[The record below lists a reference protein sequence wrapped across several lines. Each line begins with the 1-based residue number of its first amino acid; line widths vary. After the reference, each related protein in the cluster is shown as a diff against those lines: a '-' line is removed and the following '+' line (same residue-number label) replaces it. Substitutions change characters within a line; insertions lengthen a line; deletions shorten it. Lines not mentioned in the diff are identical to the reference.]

1 MRRRLELPS
10 AADPVV
16 TAVVVVHGRHDLA
29 RRTLESLAA
38 TVEADI
44 EVVVVDNDSPD
55 GAGRRLAE
63 ETEGATILLER
74 RNLGFGAGVNLG
86 ALHARGRYLA
96 VLNSDLAFEGP
107 WLEPLL
113 DAIEDDPTAGAAVPM
128 YLDVDGR
135 VDAGQ
140 LIGADGRGY
149 PYGDRASPGDAEVTF
164 TRRVDYGG
172 AAALVVRRDAFDAA
186 GGFDPAYGLGYYE
199 DADLGFSMRAAGF
212 DTLYVPAAVVRHIGG
227 GSFDRAA
234 RDRQL
239 ARNRPLFVE
248 RFGPA
253 LAGRP
258 RISRPPYDPHREL
271 VLRDWCAGD
280 RLLVVDRGHALAS
293 FAAEAR
299 SCFPRSLVT
308 WVSDT
313 SPPPAAAPRAAQ
325 VEWCGAVRDP
335 ARWLEDRRFHYTAV
349 VVHADVPTDLQAA
362 VGRTQPQARRGT
374 NAPAGAP
381 GSGVVAVPVRP
392 DVELVLRQLGFAGP
406 SRRR

>member
-1 MRRRLELPS
+1 MTRRLELPS

-16 TAVVVVHGRHDLA
+16 TAVLVVHGRHDLA

-38 TVEADI
+38 TVEADV

-63 ETEGATILLER
+63 ETDGATVLLEPH
-74 RNLGFGAGVNLG
+74 NLGFGAGANLG
-86 ALHARGRYLA
+86 ALHARGRYVA
-96 VLNSDLAFEGP
+96 VLNSDLAFEGR

-113 DAIEDDPTAGAAVPM
+113 EAIEDDPTAGAAVPM
-128 YLDVDGR
+128 YLDIDDR

-149 PYGDRASPGDAEVTF
+149 PYGDRSSPGDAEVGF
-164 TRRVDYGG
+164 TRRVDFGG

-212 DTLYVPAAVVRHIGG
+212 DTLYVPSATVRHIGG

-248 RFGPA
+248 RFGSA
-253 LAGRP
+253 LAARP

-271 VLRDWCAGD
+271 VLRDWWAGD
-280 RLLVVDRGHALAS
+280 RLLVLDRGHALAS

-308 WVSDT
+308 WASDT
-313 SPPPAAAPRAAQ
+313 APPAKRSAQ
-325 VEWCGAVRDP
+325 VEWSGAVRDT

-349 VVHADVPTDLQAA
+349 VTHAGVPAALQQA
-362 VGRTQPQARRGT
+362 VDRTQPQARRGT
-374 NAPAGAP
+374 AGVAGAP
-381 GSGVVAVPVRP
+381 GAGVVDVPARP
-392 DVELVLRQLGFAGP
+392 DVELVLRHLGFAGP
-406 SRRR
+406 ARRL